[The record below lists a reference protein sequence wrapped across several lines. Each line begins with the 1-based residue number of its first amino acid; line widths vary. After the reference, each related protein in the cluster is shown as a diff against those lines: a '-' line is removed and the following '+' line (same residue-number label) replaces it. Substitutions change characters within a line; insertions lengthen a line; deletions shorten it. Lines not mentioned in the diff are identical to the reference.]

1 MIRSI
6 NAREDSSG
14 ATKDE
19 RSRSL
24 IQGQLFITSE
34 HKSGFE
40 DKNEDKIA

>member
-6 NAREDSSG
+6 NAREDTSG

-24 IQGQLFITSE
+24 IQGQLLITSE
-34 HKSGFE
+34 QTTVLKE
-40 DKNEDKIA
+40 KNED